1 MPSSFTDRVA
11 FSLLKREQQDRLRSL
26 PSKSFSIDFS
36 SNDYLGLSRSA
47 WTHSRVESALLLQN
61 DKRSGATGSRL
72 LSGNLPAAEI
82 LEHQLAAFHHSESAL
97 LFNSGFDANSGLLAT
112 IIQPED
118 IVFADEAAHASL
130 HWGLKFSGVKVFFFR
145 HNDVVH
151 LEELLNLSQEFQVK
165 WIITES
171 YFSMDGDIAPLK
183 ELALLSKKYNAELI
197 VDEAHAVGVFGKN
210 GRGLCEQAGVEN
222 QCVAR
227 VITFGKAIGAHG
239 AAVLCS
245 NQLKKYL
252 INFCKPFIYS
262 TAISNHSIYSIIK
275 AYEFLEKFKHPQLIL
290 QHHIQYFKEKTA
302 GLNISGD
309 GPVFAV
315 VIPGEIEVRAA
326 AAFLQQQGLDI
337 RPIVYPTVPLGT
349 ERLRISLHSFNSK
362 NELNL
367 LIELLSELLRK

>member
-26 PSKSFSIDFS
+26 PSKTFSIDFS

-47 WTHSRVESALLLQN
+47 WIHSRVESALMLQN

-82 LEHQLAAFHHSESAL
+82 LEQHLAVFHHAETAL
-97 LFNSGFDANSGLLAT
+97 LFNSGFDANSGLIAT
-112 IIQPED
+112 IVQAED
-118 IVFADEAAHASL
+118 IVFADEAVHASI
-130 HWGLKFSGVKVFFFR
+130 HWGLKFSGAKVLFFK

-151 LEELLNLSQEFQVK
+151 LEELLSLNQEFQVK

-183 ELALLSKKYNAELI
+183 ELVLLCKKFNAEFI

-210 GRGLCEQAGVEN
+210 GRGLCERAGVEN
-222 QCVAR
+222 ECTAR

-245 NQLKKYL
+245 SQVKKYL

-262 TAISNHSIYSIIK
+262 TAISNHSIYSVLK
-275 AYEFLEKFKHPQLIL
+275 AYEFLEKFDHPQHQLERNIKF
-290 QHHIQYFKEKTA
+290 FKENSR
-302 GLNISGD
+302 GLNVAGD

-315 VIPGEIEVRAA
+315 IIPDEKEVRAA
-326 AAFLQQQGLDI
+326 AVFLQQHGLDI
-337 RPIVYPTVPLGT
+337 RPIVFPTVSVGT
-349 ERLRISLHSFNSK
+349 ERLRINLHSFNTQK
-362 NELNL
+362 EINL
-367 LIELLSELLRK
+367 LIELLHQL